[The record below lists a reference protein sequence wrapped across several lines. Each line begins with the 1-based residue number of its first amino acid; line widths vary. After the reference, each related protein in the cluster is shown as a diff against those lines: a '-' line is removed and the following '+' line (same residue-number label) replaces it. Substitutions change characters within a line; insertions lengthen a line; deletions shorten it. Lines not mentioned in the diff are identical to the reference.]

1 MPTVSATPTAA
12 VPCLMQAWA
21 HHHAELQGWL
31 QHRLGDRPQAQ
42 DLLQDV
48 FLKALRQ
55 GGRFCSVGNAR
66 AWLFEVARNTLT
78 DHLRRQHPSEP
89 LPDDVAE
96 WPADEPEPLPVVD
109 QLTGCLARV
118 LTELPEADAD
128 IIRQCDLQGMRQQ
141 DYAALRG
148 LGLPATKARLR
159 RARLRLK
166 AAMTE
171 ACAIQ
176 TSPQGRVDIFTPRCE
191 LKICS

>member
-1 MPTVSATPTAA
+1 MPQATTASVPVST
-12 VPCLMQAWA
+12 VPCLTQAWA
-21 HHHAELQGWL
+21 QHHAVLLRWL
-31 QHRLGDRPQAQ
+31 VHRLSDVATAQ

-55 GGRFCSVGNAR
+55 GERFCSVGNAR

-78 DHLRRQHPSEP
+78 DHLRRQHPTEP
-89 LPDDVAE
+89 LPQDLEE
-96 WPADEPEPLPVVD
+96 WPAADAEALPVVD

-128 IIRQCDLQGMRQQ
+128 ILRYCDLQGMRQP
-141 DYAALRG
+141 DYASLRG
-148 LGLPATKARLR
+148 LGLPAVKARLR

-166 AAMTE
+166 ARMTE

-176 TSPQGRVDIFTPRCE
+176 AGAQGGVEAFTPR
-191 LKICS
+191 SSR

>member
-1 MPTVSATPTAA
+1 MPSSAAA
-12 VPCLMQAWA
+12 PCLMQAWGK
-21 HHHAELQGWL
+21 HQAELQGWL
-31 QHRLGDRPQAQ
+31 FHRVGDRAQAQ

-48 FLKALRQ
+48 FLKALGQ
-55 GGRFCSVGNAR
+55 GGRFCSVTNVR

-96 WPADEPEPLPVVD
+96 WPADEPEQLPVVD

-118 LTELPEADAD
+118 LTELPGGDAD
-128 IIRQCDLQGMRQQ
+128 IIRACDLQGVRQQ
-141 DYAALRG
+141 DYATAHG
-148 LGLPATKARLR
+148 LTLPATKARLR

-166 AAMTE
+166 ARMTE

-176 TSPQGRVDIFTPRCE
+176 TSPQGGVDSFIPRVE
-191 LKICS
+191 

>member
-1 MPTVSATPTAA
+1 
-12 VPCLMQAWA
+12 MQAWGK
-21 HHHAELQGWL
+21 HQAELQGWL
-31 QHRLGDRPQAQ
+31 FHRVGDRAQAQ

-48 FLKALRQ
+48 FLKALGQ
-55 GGRFCSVGNAR
+55 GGRFCSVTNAR

-89 LPDDVAE
+89 LPDDVDE

-118 LTELPEADAD
+118 LTELPEADAH
-128 IIRQCDLQGMRQQ
+128 IIRQCDLQGVRQQ
-141 DYAALRG
+141 DYATAHG
-148 LGLPATKARLR
+148 LTLPATKARLR

-166 AAMTE
+166 ARMTE

-176 TSPQGRVDIFTPRCE
+176 TCPQGGVDSFIPRVD
-191 LKICS
+191 